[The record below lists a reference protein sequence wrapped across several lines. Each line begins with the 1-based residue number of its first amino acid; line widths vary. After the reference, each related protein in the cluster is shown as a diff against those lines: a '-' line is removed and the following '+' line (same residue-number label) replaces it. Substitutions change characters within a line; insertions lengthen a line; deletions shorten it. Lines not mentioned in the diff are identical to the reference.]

1 MEEENHFKDQITQE
15 NADSSQEQEK
25 PLTGEQI
32 LEAVKAENKNGD
44 EYERKIYSD
53 AMRTGLSLSFII
65 VPIMV
70 IVELLVLDRIPY
82 ALWAVMFTPQGFAN
96 LLYGLKTERNR
107 KLYLVSGIFQIAVS
121 IFFVVMWAL
130 QLAGVVE

>member
-1 MEEENHFKDQITQE
+1 MEDDYVNDQITE
-15 NADSSQEQEK
+15 GNADSSPEQEK
-25 PLTGEQI
+25 PLTDEQI

-44 EYERKIYSD
+44 EYEIKIYNF
-53 AMRTGLSLSFII
+53 ATRTGLSLCYII

-70 IVELLVLDRIPY
+70 IVELLVLDRCPY
-82 ALWAVMFTPQGFAN
+82 ALWAVMFMPQGLVN

-107 KLYLVSGIFQIAVS
+107 KLYLVAGIFQLAVS

-130 QLAGVVE
+130 QLAGVVD